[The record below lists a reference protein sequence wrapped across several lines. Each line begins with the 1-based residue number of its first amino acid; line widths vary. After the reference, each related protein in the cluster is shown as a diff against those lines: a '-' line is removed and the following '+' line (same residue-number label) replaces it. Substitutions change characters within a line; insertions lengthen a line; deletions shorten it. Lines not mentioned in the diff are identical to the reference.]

1 MKLQHPSLLITD
13 DDRDFRATLRDLFED
28 RGYHTIEA
36 ADGQEALD
44 ILEREIVHLLLVDM
58 HMPRL
63 SGLETLRA
71 IRKVDLRLPFILL
84 SAAMDP
90 TTEQQARAANAFQVL
105 SKPVRI
111 AEITSTVQ
119 LALHQAYGWQ
129 PGR

>member
-1 MKLQHPSLLITD
+1 MKLEFPSLLITD
-13 DDRDFRATLRDLFED
+13 DDRDFRTTLCDLFED

-44 ILEREIVHLLLVDM
+44 ILERQVVHLLLVDM

-63 SGLETLRA
+63 TGLETLHA
-71 IRKVDLRLPFILL
+71 IRKVDMRMPFILL

-90 TTEQQARAANAFQVL
+90 ATERQARAANAFQVL
-105 SKPVRI
+105 SKPVRL
-111 AEITSTVQ
+111 AEITRAVQ
-119 LALHQAYGWQ
+119 LALDQTYGWN

>member
-105 SKPVRI
+105 SKPVRL